1 MIIITEIYG
10 DPFLRIA
17 HLIINDSEERNFAS
31 VKNLFT
37 FVIRASKF
45 RNHFIKYIFFT

>member
-10 DPFLRIA
+10 DQILRIA
-17 HLIINDSEERNFAS
+17 HLLIINDSEERNFAS

-37 FVIRASKF
+37 FVIRAGKF
-45 RNHFIKYIFFT
+45 RNHFI